1 MVIPQKTLR
10 TLNNSMNKKCNDC
23 GGEFDKDSMFNKK
36 SAGRCIP
43 CYKLSRKKNY
53 LDNKDILQ
61 EKSRLHYQNMS
72 DEQRERSKELRNVR
86 LQNNK
91 ESHLEYNRK
100 WHHDNKERLKTEGK
114 CWDTNNKERIKHLR
128 KLRESDPLHKVKRLE
143 YRRAYYQKNKDKI
156 KMNDALWES
165 IPKNKIGRRLRS
177 RVRSALKRNVSG
189 GRSIKTDSTQKLLG
203 ISYDELVGYLEGLF
217 KDGMSWDNYG
227 TWHIDHIIP
236 CSYFD
241 LTLEE
246 NQRIC
251 FNYQNLTPLWGED
264 NHSKSD
270 LILIDNPEEFIQA
283 IKDSLP

>member
-1 MVIPQKTLR
+1 MEKT
-10 TLNNSMNKKCNDC
+10 CNDC
-23 GGEFDKDSMFNKK
+23 NGIFDKDSMFHKK

-43 CYKLSRKKNY
+43 CYKLSRKKSYEENIDKKREMARTY
-53 LDNKDILQ
+53 YYN
-61 EKSRLHYQNMS
+61 RT
-72 DEQRERSKELRNVR
+72 DEQKIRSKETTKEY
-86 LQNNK
+86 LQNTK
-91 ESHLEYNRK
+91 DKRLAYNRQ
-100 WHHDNKERLKTEGK
+100 WHRENKERLKAEGK
-114 CWDTNNKERIKHLR
+114 CWSTNNKERVKQLR
-128 KLRESDPLHKVKRLE
+128 KIRESTPEAKAKRSE
-143 YRRAYYQKNKDKI
+143 YQRQYSQQNKERIREKDR
-156 KMNDALWES
+156 LWES

-189 GRSIKTDSTQKLLG
+189 GKSIKTDTTQKLLG
-203 ISYDELVGYLEGLF
+203 ISYDELVEYLERIF

-270 LILIDNPEEFIQA
+270 SILIDNPEEFIQA
-283 IKDSLP
+283 IRKSLI